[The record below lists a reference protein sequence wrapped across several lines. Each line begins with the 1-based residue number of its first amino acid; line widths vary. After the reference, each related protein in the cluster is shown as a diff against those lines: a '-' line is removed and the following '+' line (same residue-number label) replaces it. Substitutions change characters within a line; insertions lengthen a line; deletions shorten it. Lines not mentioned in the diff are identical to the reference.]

1 MSFRPSVPWSSLSSA
16 SAPAERRRVRP
27 GRERVHH
34 LLAGLAFA
42 TLALVAQPAD
52 AQAQQGWFCGPL
64 EAGYGPFDYRTT
76 PYDKREVVERFHFT
90 PQVRS
95 LTRGASSTAIGGDI
109 GYTLHSFPNHP
120 VALDA
125 MARLGRKL
133 GTNQPR
139 GARYTVECYFERA
152 VRFAPDD
159 PQVRILYAHYL
170 SEKKRTKDARQQL
183 LMAERTEPTRA
194 DLLYNLGLGF
204 ADVGDFEKSLDYAHR
219 AYAAGIELPG
229 LRNRLQR
236 AGKWRNAPAK

>member
-1 MSFRPSVPWSSLSSA
+1 MSLRPSVPWSSLSSA

-27 GRERVHH
+27 ERGRAHR

-42 TLALVAQPAD
+42 ALALVTQPA
-52 AQAQQGWFCGPL
+52 AGQAQQGWFCGPM
-64 EAGYGPFDYRTT
+64 ETGYGPFDYRST
-76 PYDKREVVERFHFT
+76 PYDKREIVERYHFT
-90 PQVRS
+90 PQVRA
-95 LTRGASSTAIGGDI
+95 LTRGASSSIGADI
-109 GYTLHSFPNHP
+109 AYTLHAFPNHP
-120 VALDA
+120 IALDA

-133 GTNQPR
+133 GTNQPH

-152 VRFAPDD
+152 VRFTPDD

-170 SEKKRTKDARQQL
+170 VEKKRTKDAHQQL
-183 LMAERTEPTRA
+183 LMAERAEPTRA

-204 ADVGDFEKSLDYAHR
+204 SDVGEFDKSLDYAHR

-236 AGKWRNAPAK
+236 AGKWRDAPAK